1 MSVRVSLCTVCK
13 IPQAPRVA
21 FAAPCT
27 ACVRRRGATTHN
39 SDIQPYR
46 VSFLCSSCSAR
57 ASACSSPQCVHG
69 AQTSATRSS
78 RNIPHSR
85 ADRASLDREHAPCTH
100 LQCVQSAQRTDAVRE
115 SQTPTLAAGTF
126 GNFRIAGDH
135 PHTLGSF
142 GTQLLSVVAPA
153 LHTPHRAAS
162 VSAGSGSACSGLA
175 TSSGQCT
182 SRDTPAAARL
192 APVLTRPFETH
203 GRVSTYL
210 SQVHA
215 SKE

>member
-1 MSVRVSLCTVCK
+1 MQYTH
-13 IPQAPRVA
+13 PTRVA
-21 FAAPCT
+21 ALVAVSMVMCCGALCNAVLSGGRAPPCSTHAHAHARSVDPLARCEPHPTLLGAMPYT
-27 ACVRRRGATTHN
+27 ADARRM
-39 SDIQPYR
+39 
-46 VSFLCSSCSAR
+46 
-57 ASACSSPQCVHG
+57 
-69 AQTSATRSS
+69 
-78 RNIPHSR
+78 
-85 ADRASLDREHAPCTH
+85 
-100 LQCVQSAQRTDAVRE
+100 QSAQRTDAVRE

-203 GRVSTYL
+203 GRVSIYL